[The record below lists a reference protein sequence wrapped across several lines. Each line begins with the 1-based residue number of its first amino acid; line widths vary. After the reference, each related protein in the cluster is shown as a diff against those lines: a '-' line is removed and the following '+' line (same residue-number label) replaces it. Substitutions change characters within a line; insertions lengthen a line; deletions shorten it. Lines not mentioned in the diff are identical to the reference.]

1 MVFKR
6 EKSVIIISSTT
17 EFMILITNSLDEKNH
32 GYIYGQ
38 AKRFISDSISDSSLL
53 INLYNLGLRDKSY
66 DWIESYLYNR
76 QQYIE
81 LSVPGWLKY
90 LKPL

>member
-6 EKSVIIISSTT
+6 EKSVIVISSTT
-17 EFMILITNSLDEKNH
+17 EFMILITNSLDEKKLWL
-32 GYIYGQ
+32 YLWTSK
-38 AKRFISDSISDSSLL
+38 AFDSISDSSLL
-53 INLYNLGLRDKSY
+53 INLYNLGLRGISY

-81 LSVPGWLKY
+81 LSVPGSLKY